1 VIMQRSH
8 LFHEIEV
15 QERSE
20 SRRAMQGMFASGFVT
35 TLWPDWELSTSTL
48 GVAPT
53 ETGPAV
59 NDGRRDSDPRQCFI
73 GSANVRGGV
82 GGGRVLA
89 RFRQCGHRTCAANVR
104 QSADLA
110 ARGRS
115 QDFLAAFG
123 VLSDSN
129 LPSDFLM
136 AELSPS
142 NTMWRGEDS

>member
-1 VIMQRSH
+1 
-8 LFHEIEV
+8 
-15 QERSE
+15 
-20 SRRAMQGMFASGFVT
+20 MQGMVASGFVT

-59 NDGRRDSDPRQCFI
+59 NDGRRDSDPRRCFI

-82 GGGRVLA
+82 GGAGSWRVLDNA
-89 RFRQCGHRTCAANVR
+89 DTGHVPLTSGNPPTC
-104 QSADLA
+104 DLA

-123 VLSDSN
+123 ILSDSN